1 MPIAAPK
8 SVRSANT
15 LTNPPDADRS
25 SKSGTNGSTLTKRYG
40 EGLVLNF
47 IDQYENMPVGLYVSQ
62 DLLAKSPHA
71 ARILRMVDEVE
82 KNKTD
87 KPYLRV
93 FWIGGLEKS
102 ETNDNRYK
110 ASISSLALLAMR
122 LVYPKRQ
129 EVESPTS

>member
-1 MPIAAPK
+1 
-8 SVRSANT
+8 
-15 LTNPPDADRS
+15 
-25 SKSGTNGSTLTKRYG
+25 
-40 EGLVLNF
+40 
-47 IDQYENMPVGLYVSQ
+47 MPVGLYVSQ